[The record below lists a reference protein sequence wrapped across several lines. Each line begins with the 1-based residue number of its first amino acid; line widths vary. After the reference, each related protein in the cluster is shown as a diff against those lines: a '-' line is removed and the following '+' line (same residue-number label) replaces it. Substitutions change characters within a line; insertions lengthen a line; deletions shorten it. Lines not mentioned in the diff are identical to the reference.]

1 MNCINYLKSRKN
13 QNNARESQRVPPIE
27 AAAIEP
33 IKQSQ
38 PECPVSRITSK
49 FDYLFCNRKEGEL
62 EELFLVIDRQLKK
75 ERDLLQ
81 DSKVE
86 ILSDGAQSYILGA
99 PSICDSLHNQMKD
112 KTKTVKTLNASEKK

>member
-1 MNCINYLKSRKN
+1 
-13 QNNARESQRVPPIE
+13 VPPIE

-38 PECPVSRITSK
+38 PECPVGRITSK

-62 EELFLVIDRQLKK
+62 EELFLVIDRRLKK

-86 ILSDGAQSYILGA
+86 ILGDGAQSYILGA
-99 PSICDSLHNQMKD
+99 PSIYNSLHNQMKD
-112 KTKTVKTLNASEKK
+112 KAKTVKTLNES